1 MCSSDLFEGKLATT
15 EKNILLYEWSN
26 YINSSV
32 LIWTILTLYYLW
44 RGLSYFD
51 IALVQ
56 SVGAIA
62 TAVLEIPTGWI
73 SDRCGHHIVLKI
85 ASFSRLVAIV
95 TLTFANS
102 FLLMVASE
110 LFFSLAS
117 ASQSGAGSA
126 FLFEATNANSGM
138 DRKNGAYALILSKM
152 TGTQSIIRI
161 TVRLI
166 APVLFSINPL
176 IPFVISIFVYF
187 LGLLVTLE
195 FKENDVSPNRRN
207 NCLPEE
213 DGFIRTRT
221 SKLNLKENVQTFF
234 QELIKIVKTNI
245 FISLCTVSAISLILV
260 SNYSQF
266 IAPNL
271 TSMGF
276 DIKFL
281 GIVTAAASLG
291 EFFGSR
297 LTAKIVK
304 TLKNSYKK
312 SAEDIIAFSGNVEF
326 LVILAIL
333 SVIAI
338 LMLCAGLIPSIYVCI
353 FTYVAINLF
362 STTLSILIN
371 NQMNL
376 IAEENNRATLLSV
389 SNQIEEIASVVSDP
403 LIGIALDFSG
413 FGTTYVGL
421 GCITL
426 VVIALIFTIH
436 YRKYR

>member
-1 MCSSDLFEGKLATT
+1 MFEGKLATT

-176 IPFVISIFVYF
+176 TPFVISIFVYF

-413 FGTTYVGL
+413 FGITYVGL

>member
-1 MCSSDLFEGKLATT
+1 MFEGKLVTT

-32 LIWTILTLYYLW
+32 LIWSILTLYYIW

-102 FLLMVASE
+102 FLLMVTSE
-110 LFFSLAS
+110 LFFSLAN

-126 FLFEATNANSGM
+126 FLFEATSANSRM
-138 DRKNGAYALILSKM
+138 DRKNGTYALILSKM
-152 TGTQSIIRI
+152 TGAQSIIRI

-195 FKENDVSPNRRN
+195 FKENNASPNRRN
-207 NCLPEE
+207 NCPPEE

-312 SAEDIIAFSGNVEF
+312 SAGDIIAFSGKIEF
-326 LVILAIL
+326 LVILAVL

-403 LIGIALDFSG
+403 LIGVALDLSG

-436 YRKYR
+436 YRKFR

>member
-1 MCSSDLFEGKLATT
+1 MFEGKLATT

-56 SVGAIA
+56 SIGAIA

-207 NCLPEE
+207 KCLPEE

-297 LTAKIVK
+297 LTAKIVRTFK
-304 TLKNSYKK
+304 DSHKK
-312 SAEDIIAFSGNVEF
+312 SAEDSIAFSGNVEF

-403 LIGIALDFSG
+403 LIGIALDLSG

>member
-1 MCSSDLFEGKLATT
+1 MFEGKLATT

-176 IPFVISIFVYF
+176 TPFVISIFVYF

-234 QELIKIVKTNI
+234 QELVKILKTNM

-304 TLKNSYKK
+304 TLKDSYKK
-312 SAEDIIAFSGNVEF
+312 SAGDIIAFSGNVEF
-326 LVILAIL
+326 LVILVIL

-413 FGTTYVGL
+413 FGITYVGL

>member
-1 MCSSDLFEGKLATT
+1 MFEGKLATT

-195 FKENDVSPNRRN
+195 FKENDVSLNRRN
-207 NCLPEE
+207 KCLPEE
-213 DGFIRTRT
+213 DGFIGIKT
-221 SKLNLKENVQTFF
+221 SKLNLREAVQTFF
-234 QELIKIVKTNI
+234 QELVKILKTNM

-291 EFFGSR
+291 EFFGSK

-304 TLKNSYKK
+304 TLKDSYKK

-333 SVIAI
+333 SMIAI

>member
-1 MCSSDLFEGKLATT
+1 MFEGRLATT

-102 FLLMVASE
+102 FLLMVVSE
-110 LFFSLAS
+110 LFFSLAN

-126 FLFEATNANSGM
+126 FLFEATRANSRM
-138 DRKNGAYALILSKM
+138 DRKNGTYALILSKM
-152 TGTQSIIRI
+152 TGAQSIIRI

-187 LGLLVTLE
+187 LGLLITLE
-195 FKENDVSPNRRN
+195 FKENDVSPNRGS

-213 DGFIRTRT
+213 DGFIGNRT

-245 FISLCTVSAISLILV
+245 FILLCTVSAISLILV

-291 EFFGSR
+291 EFFGSK

-304 TLKNSYKK
+304 TLKDSYKK
-312 SAEDIIAFSGNVEF
+312 SAGGIIAFSGNVEF

-426 VVIALIFTIH
+426 VVIAFIFSIH

>member
-1 MCSSDLFEGKLATT
+1 MFEGKLATT

-126 FLFEATNANSGM
+126 FLFEATSANSRM
-138 DRKNGAYALILSKM
+138 DRKNGTYALILSKM
-152 TGTQSIIRI
+152 TGAQSIIRI

-176 IPFVISIFVYF
+176 TPFVISIFVYF

-234 QELIKIVKTNI
+234 QELVKILKTNM
-245 FISLCTVSAISLILV
+245 FISFCTVSAISLILV

-291 EFFGSR
+291 EFFGSK

-304 TLKNSYKK
+304 TLKDSYKK

-333 SVIAI
+333 SMIAI

>member
-1 MCSSDLFEGKLATT
+1 MFEGKLATT

-126 FLFEATNANSGM
+126 FLFEATRANSRM
-138 DRKNGAYALILSKM
+138 DRKNGTYALILSKM

-195 FKENDVSPNRRN
+195 FKENDVSPNRGS
-207 NCLPEE
+207 NCLPE
-213 DGFIRTRT
+213 DGFIRTKT

-312 SAEDIIAFSGNVEF
+312 SVGDIITFSGNVEF

>member
-1 MCSSDLFEGKLATT
+1 MFEGKLATT

-281 GIVTAAASLG
+281 GIVTATASLG

-297 LTAKIVK
+297 LTARIVK

-333 SVIAI
+333 SMIAI

-426 VVIALIFTIH
+426 VVIAFIFSIH

>member
-1 MCSSDLFEGKLATT
+1 MFEGKLATT

-176 IPFVISIFVYF
+176 TPFVISIFVYF

-234 QELIKIVKTNI
+234 QELVKILKTNM

-276 DIKFL
+276 EIKFL

-304 TLKNSYKK
+304 TFKYSHKK
-312 SAEDIIAFSGNVEF
+312 SAEDSIAFSGNVEF
-326 LVILAIL
+326 LVILGVL

-338 LMLCAGLIPSIYVCI
+338 LMLCAGLVPSIYVCI

>member
-1 MCSSDLFEGKLATT
+1 MFEGKLATT

-176 IPFVISIFVYF
+176 TPFVISIFVYF

-234 QELIKIVKTNI
+234 QELVKILKTNI

-312 SAEDIIAFSGNVEF
+312 SAGDIIAFSGNVEF
-326 LVILAIL
+326 LVILGIL
-333 SVIAI
+333 AVIAI

-413 FGTTYVGL
+413 FGTTYVCL

-426 VVIALIFTIH
+426 VVIALIFIIH
-436 YRKYR
+436 YRKFR

>member
-1 MCSSDLFEGKLATT
+1 MFEGKLETA
-15 EKNILLYEWSN
+15 EKNILFYKWSN

-73 SDRCGHHIVLKI
+73 SDRHGHHIVLKI

-126 FLFEATNANSGM
+126 FLFEATSANSGM

-152 TGTQSIIRI
+152 TGAQSIIRI

-176 IPFVISIFVYF
+176 IPFVISIFIYF

-195 FKENDVSPNRRN
+195 FKENNVGPNRRD

-221 SKLNLKENVQTFF
+221 SKLDLKESVQTFF

-245 FISLCTVSAISLILV
+245 FISLCTVSAVSLILV

-271 TSMGF
+271 TNMGF

-304 TLKNSYKK
+304 TLKDSYKK
-312 SAEDIIAFSGNVEF
+312 SAGDIIAFSGNVEF

-403 LIGIALDFSG
+403 LIGVALDLSG
-413 FGTTYVGL
+413 FGTTYVCL

-426 VVIALIFTIH
+426 VVIALIFSIY

>member
-1 MCSSDLFEGKLATT
+1 MFEGRLATT

-126 FLFEATNANSGM
+126 FLFEATSANSGT
-138 DRKNGAYALILSKM
+138 DRKNGTYALILSKM

-195 FKENDVSPNRRN
+195 FKENDVSPDRRN

-221 SKLNLKENVQTFF
+221 SKLNLKENVQIFF

-291 EFFGSR
+291 EFFGSK

-304 TLKNSYKK
+304 TLKDSYKK
-312 SAEDIIAFSGNVEF
+312 SAGDIIAFSGNVEF
-326 LVILAIL
+326 LVILGIL

-338 LMLCAGLIPSIYVCI
+338 LMLCAGLFPSIYVCI

-403 LIGIALDFSG
+403 LIGVALDLSG

-426 VVIALIFTIH
+426 VVIALIFSIH

>member
-1 MCSSDLFEGKLATT
+1 MFEGKLATT

-126 FLFEATNANSGM
+126 FLFEATSANSRM
-138 DRKNGAYALILSKM
+138 DRKNGTYALILSKM
-152 TGTQSIIRI
+152 TGAQSIIRI

-195 FKENDVSPNRRN
+195 FKENEVSPNRRN

-221 SKLNLKENVQTFF
+221 SKLNLKENVQTFI

-291 EFFGSR
+291 EFFGSK

-304 TLKNSYKK
+304 TLKDSYKK
-312 SAEDIIAFSGNVEF
+312 SAGDIIAFSGKIEF

-403 LIGIALDFSG
+403 LIGVALDFSG

>member
-1 MCSSDLFEGKLATT
+1 MFEGKLETA
-15 EKNILLYEWSN
+15 EKNILFYKWSN

-73 SDRCGHHIVLKI
+73 SDRHGHHIVLKI
-85 ASFSRLVAIV
+85 ASFSRLAAIV

-102 FLLMVASE
+102 FLLMVVSE
-110 LFFSLAS
+110 LFFSLAN

-126 FLFEATNANSGM
+126 FLFEATRANSRM
-138 DRKNGAYALILSKM
+138 DRKNGTYALILSKM
-152 TGTQSIIRI
+152 TGAQSIIRI

-187 LGLLVTLE
+187 LGLLITLE
-195 FKENDVSPNRRN
+195 FKENDVSPNRGS

-213 DGFIRTRT
+213 DGFIGNRT

-291 EFFGSR
+291 EFFGSK

-304 TLKNSYKK
+304 TLKDSYKK
-312 SAEDIIAFSGNVEF
+312 SAGGIIAFSGNVEF

-413 FGTTYVGL
+413 FGITYVGL

>member
-1 MCSSDLFEGKLATT
+1 MFEGKLATT

-195 FKENDVSPNRRN
+195 FKENDVSPSRRS

-312 SAEDIIAFSGNVEF
+312 SAGDIIAFSGNVEF

-413 FGTTYVGL
+413 FGITYVGL

>member
-1 MCSSDLFEGKLATT
+1 MFEGKLATT

-176 IPFVISIFVYF
+176 TPFVISIFVYF

-234 QELIKIVKTNI
+234 QELVKILKTNM

-304 TLKNSYKK
+304 TLKDSYKK

>member
-1 MCSSDLFEGKLATT
+1 MFEGKLSTT

-110 LFFSLAS
+110 LFFSLAN

-126 FLFEATNANSGM
+126 FLFEATNANSRM

-312 SAEDIIAFSGNVEF
+312 SAGDIIAFSGNVEF
-326 LVILAIL
+326 LVILVIL

-403 LIGIALDFSG
+403 LIGVALDLSG

-426 VVIALIFTIH
+426 VVIALIFSIH

>member
-1 MCSSDLFEGKLATT
+1 MFEGKLATT

-126 FLFEATNANSGM
+126 FLFEATNANSRM

-195 FKENDVSPNRRN
+195 FKENDVSPNRGS

-291 EFFGSR
+291 EFFGSK

-304 TLKNSYKK
+304 TLKDSYKK

-333 SVIAI
+333 SMIAI

-353 FTYVAINLF
+353 FTYVAIILF

>member
-1 MCSSDLFEGKLATT
+1 MFEGKLATT

-176 IPFVISIFVYF
+176 TPFVISIFVYF

-291 EFFGSR
+291 EFFGSK

-304 TLKNSYKK
+304 TLKDSYKK
-312 SAEDIIAFSGNVEF
+312 SAVDIIAFSGNVEF

-426 VVIALIFTIH
+426 VVIAFIFSIH

>member
-1 MCSSDLFEGKLATT
+1 MFEGKLETA
-15 EKNILLYEWSN
+15 EKNILFYKWSN

-73 SDRCGHHIVLKI
+73 SDRHGHHIVLKI

-110 LFFSLAS
+110 LFFSLAN

-126 FLFEATNANSGM
+126 FLFEATSANSGM

-152 TGTQSIIRI
+152 TGTQAIIRI

-176 IPFVISIFVYF
+176 VPFVISIFVYF

-195 FKENDVSPNRRN
+195 FKENNVSPNRGS

-213 DGFIRTRT
+213 DGFIGTRT
-221 SKLNLKENVQTFF
+221 SKLNLKEAVQTFF

-291 EFFGSR
+291 EFFGSK

-304 TLKNSYKK
+304 TLKDSYKK

-333 SVIAI
+333 SMIAI

>member
-1 MCSSDLFEGKLATT
+1 MFERKLETA
-15 EKNILLYEWSN
+15 EKNILFYKWSN

-73 SDRCGHHIVLKI
+73 SDRHGHHIVLKI

-102 FLLMVASE
+102 FLLMVVSE

-126 FLFEATNANSGM
+126 FLFEATSANSGM

-176 IPFVISIFVYF
+176 IPFVISIFIYF

-213 DGFIRTRT
+213 DKFIRTRA
-221 SKLNLKENVQTFF
+221 SKLNLKEAVQTFF
-234 QELIKIVKTNI
+234 QELIKIVKTNT
-245 FISLCTVSAISLILV
+245 FISLCIVSAISLILV

-297 LTAKIVK
+297 LTAKIVRTFK
-304 TLKNSYKK
+304 DSHKK
-312 SAEDIIAFSGNVEF
+312 SAEDSIAFSGNVEF
-326 LVILAIL
+326 LVILGVL

-338 LMLCAGLIPSIYVCI
+338 LMLCAGLVPSIYVCI

-389 SNQIEEIASVVSDP
+389 SNQIEEIASVASDP

-413 FGTTYVGL
+413 FGTTYIGL

-426 VVIALIFTIH
+426 VVIAFIFSIH

>member
-1 MCSSDLFEGKLATT
+1 MFEGKLATT

-126 FLFEATNANSGM
+126 FLFEATNANSRM

-221 SKLNLKENVQTFF
+221 SKLNLKEKVQTFF

-312 SAEDIIAFSGNVEF
+312 SAGDIIAFSGNVEF

>member
-1 MCSSDLFEGKLATT
+1 MFEGKLATT

-176 IPFVISIFVYF
+176 TPFVISIFVYF

-221 SKLNLKENVQTFF
+221 SKLNLKESVQTFF

-312 SAEDIIAFSGNVEF
+312 SAGDIIAFSGNVEF
-326 LVILAIL
+326 LVILGIL
-333 SVIAI
+333 AVIAI

>member
-1 MCSSDLFEGKLATT
+1 MFEGRLATT

-85 ASFSRLVAIV
+85 ASFSRLIAMV
-95 TLTFANS
+95 TLTLANS

-110 LFFSLAS
+110 LFFSLAN

-126 FLFEATNANSGM
+126 FLFEATSANSRM
-138 DRKNGAYALILSKM
+138 DRKNGTYALILSKM
-152 TGTQSIIRI
+152 TGAQSIIRI

-291 EFFGSR
+291 EFFGSK

-304 TLKNSYKK
+304 TLKDSYKK
-312 SAEDIIAFSGNVEF
+312 SAGDIIVFSGNVEF
-326 LVILAIL
+326 LVILGIL

-389 SNQIEEIASVVSDP
+389 SNQIEEISSVVSDP
-403 LIGIALDFSG
+403 LIGVALDLSG

>member
-1 MCSSDLFEGKLATT
+1 MFEGKLATT

-126 FLFEATNANSGM
+126 FLFEATRANSRM
-138 DRKNGAYALILSKM
+138 DRKNGTYALILSKM

-195 FKENDVSPNRRN
+195 FKENDVSPNRGS
-207 NCLPEE
+207 NCLPEK
-213 DGFIRTRT
+213 DGFIGTRT

-291 EFFGSR
+291 EFFGSK

-304 TLKNSYKK
+304 TLKDSYKK
-312 SAEDIIAFSGNVEF
+312 SAGDIIAFSGNVEF
-326 LVILAIL
+326 LVVLAIL

-353 FTYVAINLF
+353 FTYVSINLF

>member
-1 MCSSDLFEGKLATT
+1 MFEGKLATT
-15 EKNILLYEWSN
+15 EKNILFYKWSN

-73 SDRCGHHIVLKI
+73 SDRHGHHIVLKI
-85 ASFSRLVAIV
+85 ASFSRLAAIV

-102 FLLMVASE
+102 FLLMVVSE

-126 FLFEATNANSGM
+126 FLFEATSANSGM

-176 IPFVISIFVYF
+176 IPFVISIFIYF

-195 FKENDVSPNRRN
+195 FKENDVSPNRRD

-221 SKLNLKENVQTFF
+221 SKLDLKESVQTFF

-304 TLKNSYKK
+304 TLKDSYKK
-312 SAEDIIAFSGNVEF
+312 SAEDIIAFSGYVEF

-333 SVIAI
+333 SMIAI

>member
-1 MCSSDLFEGKLATT
+1 MFEGKLATT

-73 SDRCGHHIVLKI
+73 SDRHGHHIVLKI
-85 ASFSRLVAIV
+85 ASFSRFVAIV

-126 FLFEATNANSGM
+126 FLFEATNTNSGM

-176 IPFVISIFVYF
+176 TPFVISIFVYF

-413 FGTTYVGL
+413 FGITYVGL

>member
-1 MCSSDLFEGKLATT
+1 MFEGKVETA
-15 EKNILLYEWSN
+15 EKNILFYKWSN

-73 SDRCGHHIVLKI
+73 SDRHGHHIVLKI

-95 TLTFANS
+95 TLTFANG

-176 IPFVISIFVYF
+176 IPFVISIFIYF

-213 DGFIRTRT
+213 DKFIRTRA
-221 SKLNLKENVQTFF
+221 SKLNLKEAVQTFF

-304 TLKNSYKK
+304 TLKDSYKK
-312 SAEDIIAFSGNVEF
+312 SAGDIIAFSGNVEF
-326 LVILAIL
+326 LVILGVL

-338 LMLCAGLIPSIYVCI
+338 LMLCAGLVPSIYVCI

-413 FGTTYVGL
+413 FGTTYVCL

-436 YRKYR
+436 YRKCR

>member
-1 MCSSDLFEGKLATT
+1 MFERKLETA
-15 EKNILLYEWSN
+15 EKNILFYKWSN

-110 LFFSLAS
+110 LFFSLAN

-126 FLFEATNANSGM
+126 FLFEATNANSRM

-152 TGTQSIIRI
+152 TGAQSIIRI

-213 DGFIRTRT
+213 DEFIRTKT

-245 FISLCTVSAISLILV
+245 FISLCTVSAVSLILV

-271 TSMGF
+271 TNMGF

-304 TLKNSYKK
+304 TLKDSYKK
-312 SAEDIIAFSGNVEF
+312 SAEDSIAFSGNVEF
-326 LVILAIL
+326 LVILGVL
-333 SVIAI
+333 SVIAVLI
-338 LMLCAGLIPSIYVCI
+338 LCAGLIPSIYVCI

-403 LIGIALDFSG
+403 LIGVALDLSG

-426 VVIALIFTIH
+426 VVIALIFSIH

>member
-1 MCSSDLFEGKLATT
+1 MFEGKLATT

-176 IPFVISIFVYF
+176 TPFVISIFVYF

-312 SAEDIIAFSGNVEF
+312 SAGDIIAFSGNVEF
-326 LVILAIL
+326 LVILGSL

-338 LMLCAGLIPSIYVCI
+338 LMLCAGLISSIYVCI

-413 FGTTYVGL
+413 FGITYVGL

>member
-1 MCSSDLFEGKLATT
+1 MFEGKLATT

-176 IPFVISIFVYF
+176 TPFVISIFVYF

-281 GIVTAAASLG
+281 GVVTAAASLG
-291 EFFGSR
+291 EFFGSK

-304 TLKNSYKK
+304 TLKDSYKK
-312 SAEDIIAFSGNVEF
+312 SAVDIIAFSGNVEF

>member
-1 MCSSDLFEGKLATT
+1 MFEGKLATT

-176 IPFVISIFVYF
+176 TPFVISIFVYF

-436 YRKYR
+436 YRKCR

>member
-1 MCSSDLFEGKLATT
+1 MFEGKLATT

-176 IPFVISIFVYF
+176 TPFVISIFVYF

-234 QELIKIVKTNI
+234 QELVKILKTNM

-271 TSMGF
+271 TSIGF

-312 SAEDIIAFSGNVEF
+312 SAGDIITFSGNVEF

>member
-1 MCSSDLFEGKLATT
+1 MFEGKLATT

-176 IPFVISIFVYF
+176 TPFVISIFVYF

-195 FKENDVSPNRRN
+195 FKENDVSPNRGS
-207 NCLPEE
+207 NCLPE
-213 DGFIRTRT
+213 DGFIRTKT

-297 LTAKIVK
+297 LTAKIVRTFK
-304 TLKNSYKK
+304 DSHKK
-312 SAEDIIAFSGNVEF
+312 SAEDSIAFSGNVEF

>member
-1 MCSSDLFEGKLATT
+1 MFEGKLATT

-110 LFFSLAS
+110 LFFSFAS

-126 FLFEATNANSGM
+126 FLFEATSANSRM
-138 DRKNGAYALILSKM
+138 DRKNGTYALILSKM
-152 TGTQSIIRI
+152 TGAQSIIRI

-195 FKENDVSPNRRN
+195 FKENNVSPNRRN

-221 SKLNLKENVQTFF
+221 SKLNLKEAVQTFF

-304 TLKNSYKK
+304 TLKDSYKK
-312 SAEDIIAFSGNVEF
+312 SAGDIIAFSGNVEF
-326 LVILAIL
+326 LVILVIL

-403 LIGIALDFSG
+403 LIGVALDLSG

>member
-1 MCSSDLFEGKLATT
+1 MFEGKLATT

-176 IPFVISIFVYF
+176 TPFVISIFVYF

-291 EFFGSR
+291 EFFGSK

-304 TLKNSYKK
+304 TLKDSYKK
-312 SAEDIIAFSGNVEF
+312 SAGDIIAFSGNVEF

-371 NQMNL
+371 NQMNS

>member
-1 MCSSDLFEGKLATT
+1 MFEGKVETA
-15 EKNILLYEWSN
+15 EKNILFYKWSN

-73 SDRCGHHIVLKI
+73 SDRHGHHIVLKI

-126 FLFEATNANSGM
+126 FLFEATNTNSGM

-176 IPFVISIFVYF
+176 IPFVISIFIYF

-195 FKENDVSPNRRN
+195 FKENDISPNRRN
-207 NCLPEE
+207 KCLPEE
-213 DGFIRTRT
+213 NGFIRTRT
-221 SKLNLKENVQTFF
+221 SKLNLKEAVQTFF

-312 SAEDIIAFSGNVEF
+312 SAGVIIAFSENAEF
-326 LVILAIL
+326 LVILGVL

-353 FTYVAINLF
+353 FTYVSINLF

>member
-1 MCSSDLFEGKLATT
+1 MFEGKLATT

-176 IPFVISIFVYF
+176 TPFVISIFVYF

-312 SAEDIIAFSGNVEF
+312 SAGDIITFSGNVEF

-436 YRKYR
+436 YRKCR

>member
-1 MCSSDLFEGKLATT
+1 MFEGKLATT

-138 DRKNGAYALILSKM
+138 NRKNGAYALILSKM

-176 IPFVISIFVYF
+176 TPFVISIFVYF

-291 EFFGSR
+291 EFFGSK

-304 TLKNSYKK
+304 TLKDSYKK
-312 SAEDIIAFSGNVEF
+312 SAGVIIAFSENAEF
-326 LVILAIL
+326 LVILGVL

-413 FGTTYVGL
+413 FGTTYVCL